1 VILVAVDA
9 GGTLTRASVVNDSL
23 ACVGTG
29 RAGRGNPV
37 GGGPEAAFDQIQL
50 AVGQAADVAGVGLKE
65 IGSVTLAG
73 AGGSVF
79 APEFLAQR
87 LAASGMTAPVAMKGD
102 LAALFCSGTHAT
114 SGYSLV
120 AGTGATAARIVDS
133 VEEQVADGL
142 GWLLGDT
149 GSGFW
154 IGRRVARAV
163 AAALD
168 GRAPTT
174 MVEAALAVLGIDLD
188 LNLLR
193 GRPFASHEL
202 VSVVYAGSPLALA
215 ALAPVAFLDDSDE
228 VSAEIVSEAAQG
240 LAQAVI
246 DVWTPDVTGPLVM
259 GGGVMSGQP
268 RLREATLGA
277 LEQAGIQ
284 LPVIEAVDGLLGA
297 SVLAVRD
304 TGMVVDATAFARL
317 RSTTDEQ
324 LAMPAGQL

>member
-1 VILVAVDA
+1 MILAAVDA
-9 GGTLTRASVVNDSL
+9 GGTRTRASVVNDSL

-37 GGGPEAAFDQIQL
+37 GGGPEAAFEQIML
-50 AVGQAADVAGVGLKE
+50 AVAQACDVARVALHEVAG
-65 IGSVTLAG
+65 VTLAG

-79 APEFLAQR
+79 APDFLAQR
-87 LAASGMTAPVAMKGD
+87 MAGAGMTAPVTLKGD

-133 VEEQVADGL
+133 AEVQVADGL

-168 GRAPTT
+168 GRSPTT
-174 MVEAALAVLGIDLD
+174 MVEPALGVLGIEADLT
-188 LNLLR
+188 LRR
-193 GRPFASHEL
+193 GRPAASHEL
-202 VSVVYAGSPLALA
+202 VNVVYAGSPLALA
-215 ALAPVAFLDDSDE
+215 ALAPVAFLDDGDE
-228 VSAEIVSEAAQG
+228 VSVGIVQEAAQG

-246 DVWTPDVTGPLVM
+246 DVHLPDVAGPLVT
-259 GGGVMSGQP
+259 GGGVLSGQA
-268 RLREATLGA
+268 RLREATLAA
-277 LEQAGIQ
+277 LEQAGVHV
-284 LPVIEAVDGLLGA
+284 PVIEAVDGLVGA
-297 SVLAVRD
+297 SVLALRD
-304 TGMVVDATAFARL
+304 AGVVVDAAVFERL
-317 RSTTDEQ
+317 RSTTAEQ
-324 LAMPAGQL
+324 LARPAAQL